1 MKKSLILTLLITTLS
16 FGTSIQITN
25 FYSNGGSKTLEL
37 EKLIA
42 NDKNLSNA
50 IAYLEEPSKM
60 IIMNVDFTDPEVKN
74 APKNIIKQTLPDY
87 VNALKEFKQS
97 FDKHKNPISAYN
109 GIFLIKTIFGK
120 NKEIEYFNKF
130 SKLLYESQK
139 NICISYIDYGD
150 VLQNGLYQKKDLI
163 KALQV
168 YKEGVENPN
177 CTSWQ
182 KNVLAGRIDLLNMVN
197 K

>member
-1 MKKSLILTLLITTLS
+1 MKKSLTLTILLATLS
-16 FGTSIQITN
+16 FGNSVQITN
-25 FYSNGGSKTLEL
+25 FYNNGGKQTPEL
-37 EKLIA
+37 EKLVV

-60 IIMNVDFTDPEVKN
+60 ITMNVDFTDPEVKD
-74 APKNIIKQTLPDY
+74 APKNIVKQTLPDY
-87 VNALKEFKQS
+87 VNALKEFKLS

-150 VLQNGLYQKKDLI
+150 VLQNGLYQKKDLN
-163 KALQV
+163 KALQI

-182 KNVLAGRIDLLNMVN
+182 KNVLVGRIDLLNMVS